1 MLVTSDLQPELS
13 QSSVRTTMAE
23 GGEEESEVFEITD
36 FTTAS
41 EWERFVA
48 RIEEVINEWK
58 LANLAPGP
66 PLLKG
71 ELSTGEWEDRS
82 EVVTF
87 ADVRFGMTLHRLK
100 EKQQVQTPGDM
111 EEEDCQPQA
120 IQDLLAMENDFP
132 PRAHC
137 LCRWFGVR
145 SFVVLAPGGH
155 SDSIQSESKASL
167 LLSSISIAVNNTGC
181 SVPVFV
187 QTQQKWRRMYQGVCE
202 GGGLRTNYDM
212 VHLKRIPPQYDHL
225 AGLLDVFKSK
235 IACPLPA
242 LPPVTVS
249 VRFTYILSD
258 WTQSA
263 WTQEPPDFD
272 IPYGGNVGG
281 AEFGKLPFGALEDP
295 VSELHL
301 STTWPCLSEEM
312 IVDNSVYSDLDPLQA
327 PQWSVR
333 VRMTDNPQCL
343 LGDYLSEFV
352 KICHSLESTD
362 QLLGGLVLDDDDKD
376 PSRDVSAALQR
387 LTEPSP
393 LPLPTISDVVS
404 NMKTRTKFRRKEAPI
419 GGELLNMILQFLFPD
434 AALEGFPRAEKP
446 STEQGGEKQDTAE
459 YKETYRQYKSSPEG
473 SLVYQLALCM
483 CVVNSNHGGLRAV
496 AHLWQEFV
504 LEMRYRWENNYSIP
518 GLPEG
523 SPDMSAC
530 LLLQKL
536 QMLNCC
542 IQRKTAREARMK
554 EAANQQASAAAAVQ
568 DKPARGSTSAGSDGW
583 DVEDSDEEFFEC
595 ETEMEMETEENIA
608 SNSDAD
614 SAQNNTL
621 PKGKVASNS
630 QPSND
635 RTNMHKSES
644 AVSFKDTVTSQPE
657 GRLKQCGDLCLLD
670 SSEPL
675 YIPITQEPGPMTED
689 MLEQHAEVLAK
700 LGTSAEGAHLRARMQ
715 SACLLS
721 DMEAFK
727 AANPACKLEDFV
739 RWYSPRDWIEEPL
752 TDETGQRVLKGEL
765 SPRMRI
771 PGNMWCEVWDSA
783 RPVPARKQ
791 KRLFD
796 DTKEAEKVLHFLAAL
811 RPAQVALQLTPMLV
825 HAAILRVEE
834 EGETSPPALATMLA
848 QIQARASKVL
858 RAPNMD
864 AQKCEELVRQVTLVE
879 TVIARAR
886 SLRAKF
892 NTEKARSDDGAQ
904 ELERFVSSLLE
915 QPEVKVIGAGRG
927 PAGTVIHKLFATA
940 QKAAHS
946 FDDDDHSPSEHRAE
960 LDSCPD
966 FPRPAGR
973 EYILRTTVP
982 RPCPV
987 SRPCPQRMFCTLIK
1001 EDFRLAG
1008 AFTSDTTFM

>member
-1 MLVTSDLQPELS
+1 
-13 QSSVRTTMAE
+13 MAE

-66 PLLKG
+66 PLRKL
-71 ELSTGEWEDRS
+71 DQMP
-82 EVVTF
+82 VT
-87 ADVRFGMTLHRLK
+87 
-100 EKQQVQTPGDM
+100 
-111 EEEDCQPQA
+111 
-120 IQDLLAMENDFP
+120 N
-132 PRAHC
+132 
-137 LCRWFGVR
+137 
-145 SFVVLAPGGH
+145 
-155 SDSIQSESKASL
+155 
-167 LLSSISIAVNNTGC
+167 SISREYH

-187 QTQQKWRRMYQGVCE
+187 QTQQKWRRMYVGVCE

-212 VHLKRIPPQYDHL
+212 VHLKRIPQQYNHL

-312 IVDNSVYSDLDPLQA
+312 IVDNSVYSDLDPIQA

-362 QLLGGLVLDDDDKD
+362 QLLGGLMLDDDEKD

-434 AALEGFPRAEKP
+434 AALEGATPTEKP
-446 STEQGGEKQDTAE
+446 SKEQGGEKQDTAE

-473 SLVYQLALCM
+473 SLMYQLAMCM
-483 CVVNSNHGGLRAV
+483 CVVNTNHGGLRAV

-554 EAANQQASAAAAVQ
+554 EAAKQQASAAAAVPE
-568 DKPARGSTSAGSDGW
+568 KPVRGSSSDGW
-583 DVEDSDEEFFEC
+583 EVEDSDEEFFEC
-595 ETEMEMETEENIA
+595 ETELEMETDENIA

-614 SAQNNTL
+614 SAQNNTS

-630 QPSND
+630 EPSNN

-644 AVSFKDTVTSQPE
+644 AMSFKDTVVFQPE

-727 AANPACKLEDFV
+727 AANPGCKLEDFV
-739 RWYSPRDWIEEPL
+739 RWYSPRDWIEEAL

-771 PGNMWCEVWDSA
+771 PGNMWCEVWESA

-811 RPAQVALQLTPMLV
+811 RPAQVALHLMPMLI

-834 EGETSPPALATMLA
+834 EGETTPPALATMLA
-848 QIQARASKVL
+848 QIQSRASKVL

-864 AQKCEELVRQVTLVE
+864 AQKCEDLMELVRQVTLVE

-892 NTEKARSDDGAQ
+892 NTEKAGSEDGVR

-915 QPEVKVIGAGRG
+915 QPEVTVIGAGRG

-946 FDDDDHSPSEHRAE
+946 YDDSDHSPSEHSAE

-966 FPRPAGR
+966 FPKPAGR